1 MGDGIML
8 VEFKDLSDKNRVIA
22 DGPWNFDNS
31 LILVKEF
38 EGQQQVKSITMNEAS
53 FWVRVFDL

>member
-22 DGPWNFDNS
+22 DGPWKFDNS

-38 EGQQQVKSITMNEAS
+38 EGQQQVKSITMNGAS